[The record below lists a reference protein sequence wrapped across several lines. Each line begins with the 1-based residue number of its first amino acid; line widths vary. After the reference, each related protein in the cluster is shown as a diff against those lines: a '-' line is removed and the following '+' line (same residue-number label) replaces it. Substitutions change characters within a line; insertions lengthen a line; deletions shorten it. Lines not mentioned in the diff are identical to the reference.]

1 MLLLLIL
8 IAWLS
13 FSGLA
18 VLLCTVASRADEV
31 RDEQVRARWESTP
44 GRSERRAGRRRLC
57 AGCIPR
63 PAPWQLMSA
72 AEI

>member
-31 RDEQVRARWESTP
+31 RDEQVRAWWESTQAARSDVP
-44 GRSERRAGRRRLC
+44 GDGGCALVASRVPRRAAHVGR
-57 AGCIPR
+57 
-63 PAPWQLMSA
+63 
-72 AEI
+72 